1 MWSRIA
7 VKPSTMKSI
16 AAVTASKK
24 PAALSCSQVIPIL
37 TQRPSGIFGSVNQLS
52 NAVPPR
58 RTPANPLRGRPSAHG
73 ADGRRLARD
82 VESG

>member
-1 MWSRIA
+1 M
-7 VKPSTMKSI
+7 KPSTMKSI

-52 NAVPPR
+52 NR
-58 RTPANPLRGRPSAHG
+58 RPSKQ
-73 ADGRRLARD
+73 
-82 VESG
+82 